1 MTTDIVAN
9 MKEGSMRP
17 VQVLA
22 VTICVIINMLD
33 GFDVLVMAFTAPSIS
48 AEWSLQPQSVGILL
62 SSGLFGMAAGSL
74 FIAPLAD
81 RLGRRN
87 NILICLSIIS
97 AGMLTS
103 AFTNSVP
110 ELAAARVV
118 TGIGIG
124 GALASLTT
132 ITAEYSS
139 YKRQGFAISMVQSGY
154 PVGATIGGVIA
165 AFLIVAYGWRSVYVF
180 GALCTFAMIPL
191 VLRYLPESLEYLL
204 ERKPRNALGQVNQLL
219 EKLGMEQLT
228 ELPESRRAGDA
239 AASSKFAGSSRS
251 AELPKSRRAGAI
263 RKTGVL
269 ELVSAPL
276 RTSTLLLWCAFFM
289 MMLSFY
295 FVLSWTPTL
304 LTDAGLRAEQGISGG
319 VLMNIGGIIGGATL
333 GYLTARFSAHR
344 LTGLYMALCVVFMIV
359 FGLLDGNLGPML
371 VAGFIVGY
379 FIFGSIIGLYSIAPD
394 IYSAVVRNTGMGWAI
409 GVGRFG
415 GIIGPSAGGFL
426 LAQGWTAAQ
435 CFYAFGIPLLVAMVA
450 VLLLQA
456 RQSPR
461 LQLA

>member
-1 MTTDIVAN
+1 MTTDIVAS
-9 MKEGSMRP
+9 MKEGPMRP

-22 VTICVIINMLD
+22 VTICVVINMLD
-33 GFDVLVMAFTAPSIS
+33 GFDVLVMAFTAPSIA
-48 AEWSLQPQSVGILL
+48 AEWSLEPQSIGILL
-62 SSGLFGMAAGSL
+62 SAGLFGMSAGSL

-87 NILICLSIIS
+87 NLLICLSIIS
-97 AGMLTS
+97 VGMFAS

-118 TGIGIG
+118 TGLGIG

-154 PVGATIGGVIA
+154 PVGATIGGTIA

-180 GALCTFAMIPL
+180 GAVCTLLMIPL
-191 VLRYLPESLEYLL
+191 VLRYLPESLEFLI
-204 ERKPRNALGQVNQLL
+204 ERKPRNALGKVNQLL
-219 EKLGMEQLT
+219 AKLGMEQLA
-228 ELPESRRAGDA
+228 EMPESRQAGEMR
-239 AASSKFAGSSRS
+239 KGS
-251 AELPKSRRAGAI
+251 
-263 RKTGVL
+263 VL
-269 ELVSAPL
+269 DLVSAPL

-289 MMLSFY
+289 VMLSFY

-304 LTDAGLRAEQGISGG
+304 LTEAGLRAEQGISGG

-344 LTGLYMALCVVFMIV
+344 LTGLYMVLCVVFMTV
-359 FGLLDGNLGPML
+359 FGLLDGYLGPML
-371 VAGFIVGY
+371 VVGFVVGY

-394 IYSAVVRNTGMGWAI
+394 IYDTSVRNTGMGWAI
-409 GVGRFG
+409 GIGRFG
-415 GIIGPSAGGFL
+415 GIIGPSAAGFL
-426 LAQGWTAAQ
+426 LAQGWTGAQ
-435 CFYAFGIPLLVAMVA
+435 CFYAFGIPLLIAMAA
-450 VLLLQA
+450 VLLLKAQ
-456 RQSPR
+456 QGTR
-461 LQLA
+461 LRTA

>member
-1 MTTDIVAN
+1 
-9 MKEGSMRP
+9 MRP
-17 VQVLA
+17 VQILA
-22 VTICVIINMLD
+22 VTICVVINMLD
-33 GFDVLVMAFTAPSIS
+33 GFDVLVMAFTAPSIA
-48 AEWSLQPQSVGILL
+48 AEWSLEPQSIGILL
-62 SSGLFGMAAGSL
+62 SAGLFGMSAGSL

-97 AGMLTS
+97 VGMFAS

-118 TGIGIG
+118 TGLGIG

-154 PVGATIGGVIA
+154 PVGATIGGTIA

-180 GALCTFAMIPL
+180 GAVCTLLMIPL
-191 VLRYLPESLEYLL
+191 VLRYLPESLEFLI
-204 ERKPRNALGQVNQLL
+204 ERKPRNALGKVNQLL
-219 EKLGMEQLT
+219 AKLGMEQLA
-228 ELPESRRAGDA
+228 EMPESQQTADTH
-239 AASSKFAGSSRS
+239 KGS
-251 AELPKSRRAGAI
+251 
-263 RKTGVL
+263 VL
-269 ELVSAPL
+269 DLVSAPL

-289 MMLSFY
+289 VMLSFY

-304 LTDAGLRAEQGISGG
+304 LTEAGLRAEQGISGG

-344 LTGLYMALCVVFMIV
+344 LTGLYMVLCVVFMTV
-359 FGLLDGNLGPML
+359 FGLLDGYLGPML
-371 VAGFIVGY
+371 VVGFVVGY

-394 IYSAVVRNTGMGWAI
+394 IYDTSVRNTGMGWAI
-409 GVGRFG
+409 GIGRFG
-415 GIIGPSAGGFL
+415 GIIGPSAAGFL
-426 LAQGWTAAQ
+426 LAQGWTGAQ
-435 CFYAFGIPLLVAMVA
+435 CFYAFGIPLLIAMAA
-450 VLLLQA
+450 VLLLKAQ
-456 RQSPR
+456 QGTR
-461 LQLA
+461 LRTA

>member
-1 MTTDIVAN
+1 
-9 MKEGSMRP
+9 MRP
-17 VQVLA
+17 VQILA
-22 VTICVIINMLD
+22 VTICVVINMLD
-33 GFDVLVMAFTAPSIS
+33 GFDVLVMAFTAPSIA
-48 AEWSLQPQSVGILL
+48 AEWSLEPQSIGILL
-62 SSGLFGMAAGSL
+62 SAGLFGMSAGSL

-97 AGMLTS
+97 VGMFAS

-118 TGIGIG
+118 TGLGIG

-154 PVGATIGGVIA
+154 PVGATIGGTIA

-180 GALCTFAMIPL
+180 GAVCTLLMIPL
-191 VLRYLPESLEYLL
+191 VLRYLPESLEFLI
-204 ERKPRNALGQVNQLL
+204 ERKPRNALGKVNQLL
-219 EKLGMEQLT
+219 AKLGMEQLA
-228 ELPESRRAGDA
+228 EMPDSRQTADTHKGR
-239 AASSKFAGSSRS
+239 
-251 AELPKSRRAGAI
+251 
-263 RKTGVL
+263 VL
-269 ELVSAPL
+269 DLVSAPL

-289 MMLSFY
+289 VMLSFY

-304 LTDAGLRAEQGISGG
+304 LTEAGLRAEQGISGG

-344 LTGLYMALCVVFMIV
+344 LTGLYMVLCVVFMTV
-359 FGLLDGNLGPML
+359 FGLLDGYLSPML
-371 VAGFIVGY
+371 VVGFVVGY

-394 IYSAVVRNTGMGWAI
+394 IYDTSVRNTGMGWAI
-409 GVGRFG
+409 GIGRFG
-415 GIIGPSAGGFL
+415 GIIGPSAAGFL
-426 LAQGWTAAQ
+426 LAQGWTGAQ
-435 CFYAFGIPLLVAMVA
+435 CFYAFGIPLLIAMAA
-450 VLLLQA
+450 VLLLKAQ
-456 RQSPR
+456 QGTR
-461 LQLA
+461 LRTA

>member
-1 MTTDIVAN
+1 
-9 MKEGSMRP
+9 MRP
-17 VQVLA
+17 VQILA
-22 VTICVIINMLD
+22 VTICVVINMLD
-33 GFDVLVMAFTAPSIS
+33 GFDVLVMAFTAPSIA
-48 AEWSLQPQSVGILL
+48 AEWSLEPQSIGILL
-62 SSGLFGMAAGSL
+62 SAGLFGMSAGSL

-97 AGMLTS
+97 VGMFAS

-118 TGIGIG
+118 TGLGIG

-154 PVGATIGGVIA
+154 PVGATIGGTIA

-180 GALCTFAMIPL
+180 GAVCTLLMIPL
-191 VLRYLPESLEYLL
+191 VLRYLPESLEFLI
-204 ERKPRNALGQVNQLL
+204 ERKPRNALGKVNQLL
-219 EKLGMEQLT
+219 AKLGMEQLA
-228 ELPESRRAGDA
+228 EMPDSRQTADTH
-239 AASSKFAGSSRS
+239 KGS
-251 AELPKSRRAGAI
+251 
-263 RKTGVL
+263 VL
-269 ELVSAPL
+269 DLVSAPL

-289 MMLSFY
+289 VMLSFY

-304 LTDAGLRAEQGISGG
+304 LTEAGLRAEQGISGG

-344 LTGLYMALCVVFMIV
+344 LTGLYMVLCVVFMTV
-359 FGLLDGNLGPML
+359 FGLLDGYLGPML
-371 VAGFIVGY
+371 VVGFVVGY

-394 IYSAVVRNTGMGWAI
+394 IYDTSVRNTGMGWAI
-409 GVGRFG
+409 GIGRFG
-415 GIIGPSAGGFL
+415 GIIGPSAAGFL
-426 LAQGWTAAQ
+426 LAQGWTGAQ
-435 CFYAFGIPLLVAMVA
+435 CFYAFGIPLLIAMAA
-450 VLLLQA
+450 VLLLKAQ
-456 RQSPR
+456 QGTR
-461 LQLA
+461 LRTA